1 MYRWHRV
8 HQNTSSPRVERR
20 TGCFTRTTLQR
31 RSAGKCVWVR
41 VIHAHILSLFKA
53 CTIKKEEAEVYRAP
67 TATSYFASYRPQ
79 MADSCKS
86 IQTLTVQKDNSVI
99 ICGPDLEP
107 NNTDLVLSS
116 INPLVKTIKCHFFFF
131 FFWVSRHTDYKRQN
145 SRASIWYKVV
155 QITTSECFHTSTFN
169 FGMKNRLRNP
179 PDRLITLTSFAIF
192 ATKLNFSGLA

>member
-20 TGCFTRTTLQR
+20 TGCFTQTTLQR

-131 FFWVSRHTDYKRQN
+131 FFFEWAV
-145 SRASIWYKVV
+145 
-155 QITTSECFHTSTFN
+155 
-169 FGMKNRLRNP
+169 
-179 PDRLITLTSFAIF
+179 TLTTRDKTAERVSDI
-192 ATKLNFSGLA
+192 KLSRSPLQSVFTRQPSILEWKTDWEILQTD